1 MLCLPFV
8 HDIPMGRR
16 STSPKFVRFLSAERY
31 SQIRSLAAVA
41 RHFGDLGR
49 SGSDTSRFTRS
60 TLPRV
65 LPCLNPRCCEGG
77 YDIVPVLHDL
87 IARGASTGSVVMPCS
102 GHDGLPLG
110 RGSSKTP
117 CMNSIELDIDIDY
130 VEAADRREAT
140 EPREASERVDRM
152 DA

>member
-1 MLCLPFV
+1 
-8 HDIPMGRR
+8 MGRR
-16 STSPKFVRFLSAERY
+16 SASPKFVRFLSSERY
-31 SQIRSLAAVA
+31 EHIRSLSAVA

-49 SGSDTSRFTRS
+49 SGSDTARYTRS

-87 IARGASTGSVVMPCS
+87 IERGVSSASTVLPCN

-117 CMNSIELDIDIDY
+117 CMNSIELDIEIDY
-130 VEAADRREAT
+130 LERSDRLQGIAARQGSD
-140 EPREASERVDRM
+140 RVDGIE
-152 DA
+152 A

>member
-1 MLCLPFV
+1 MS
-8 HDIPMGRR
+8 RR
-16 STSPKFVRFLSAERY
+16 STSPKFVRFLSSERY
-31 SQIRSLAAVA
+31 TQIRSLAAIA

-49 SGSDTSRFTRS
+49 SGSDTARFTRS

-77 YDIVPVLHDL
+77 YDLVPVLHDL
-87 IARGASTGSVVMPCS
+87 IARGASTGSAVLPCS

-117 CMNSIELDIDIDY
+117 CMNSVELEIDIEY
-130 VEAADRREAT
+130 VKASDRPEAMAR
-140 EPREASERVDRM
+140 PNASDGVDGM
-152 DA
+152 DT

>member
-87 IARGASTGSVVMPCS
+87 MARGAPTGSVVMPCS

-117 CMNSIELDIDIDY
+117 CINSIELDIEIDY
-130 VEAADRREAT
+130 VEAAARTEETEAL
-140 EPREASERVDRM
+140 EASKSIDRI